1 MKSKVSGVYSLIL
14 VLVAFSSLVTM
25 FALTRIDNMIKQDL
39 YSYGLR
45 FSYAWAMPYWTLT
58 SLVFVMG
65 WINIIMACTFQFYV
79 FLYGRKRE
87 EAKSQEKA
95 SKPETTPPS
104 IEVQLIEA
112 EEEEVKKPEPLRMKP
127 SETVEAEIEETM
139 ALPMEVELGVQ
150 DEEEAQMPTEESGE
164 AEPAAPQQSVVC
176 QSCEGQNPVGTEF
189 CEYCG
194 VSLVPVVQMN
204 CPECGAEVPS
214 TMRFC
219 ANCGSLLEQEKIRPD
234 S

>member
-25 FALTRIDNMIKQDL
+25 FALTRIDNMIKQDF

-65 WINIIMACTFQFYV
+65 WVNIIMACTFQFYV

-87 EAKSQEKA
+87 EV
-95 SKPETTPPS
+95 KPQKRALKPGITQPPV
-104 IEVQLIEA
+104 EEQLIEA
-112 EEEEVKKPEPLRMKP
+112 EEEEVKEPEPLTMKP
-127 SETVEAEIEETM
+127 PEITEAETEETI

-150 DEEEAQMPTEESGE
+150 HEEEAQMPTEEPE
-164 AEPAAPQQSVVC
+164 QAEPAAPQQLVVC

-194 VSLVPVVQMN
+194 VSLGPAVQIN
-204 CPECGAEVPS
+204 CPECSAKVPS

-219 ANCGSLLEQEKIRPD
+219 VNCGSLLEQEKIRPD